1 MSQDFQRQLDSIIG
15 SKPSKLPLPTSFNL
29 IPKFGSFSS
38 SQATVFQNIQDSSI
52 YSKIFYVLITIFI
65 VIIILTVI
73 HYLVYPIFP
82 ESITT
87 NLIPGMDDS
96 KFFWN
101 APLNLN
107 QITVDEQLI
116 GDLPYNYTVMF
127 DIQIDNPTARSGLSR
142 VFINR
147 GSAYDT
153 TKENAYRAN
162 PLQIQNLIPNFNFI
176 VYCDNNSTDMN
187 IGVQTETAS
196 QGGSPITST
205 ELSIIKNF
213 PIQKSIR
220 MTLVILKKSFEVYIN
235 GKLYDIHSVG
245 RGADLKKIFSPI
257 NPPINDVYNVTN
269 PFGRI
274 KNLRLWRR
282 TLLAQEIRKYG
293 SGDPFTN
300 VSVTDTCTK

>member
-15 SKPSKLPLPTSFNL
+15 SKPLKQSIPSTFNL
-29 IPKFGSFSS
+29 MPKFGSFNS
-38 SQATVFQNIQDSSI
+38 SQSTVFQNIQESSI
-52 YSKIFYVLITIFI
+52 YSKIFYILITLFI
-65 VIIILTVI
+65 VIIILIVI

-87 NLIPGMDDS
+87 RLIPGMNDS
-96 KFFWN
+96 KLFWN

-107 QITVDEQLI
+107 QLNVDEQFI
-116 GDLPYNYTVMF
+116 NDLPYNYTVMF

-147 GSAYDT
+147 GSAYDPG
-153 TKENAYRAN
+153 KETAYYEN
-162 PLQIQNLIPNFNFI
+162 PLLIKNLITDFNFV
-176 VYCDNNSTDMN
+176 VYCDTKSTDMN
-187 IGVQTETAS
+187 IAVQTQTANE
-196 QGGSPITST
+196 GGTPQTST
-205 ELSIIKNF
+205 ELSVIKNF

-220 MTLVILKKSFEVYIN
+220 MAIVMLQKSFEVYIN
-235 GKLYDIHSVG
+235 GKLYDIHSL
-245 RGADLKKIFSPI
+245 AAPLKNVISPI
-257 NPPINDVYNVTN
+257 NPPITNVYTGVN

-282 TLLAQEIRKYG
+282 TVMAKEIREYG

-300 VSVTDTCTK
+300 VSITDTCTT

>member
-1 MSQDFQRQLDSIIG
+1 MSQNFQRQLDSIIG
-15 SKPSKLPLPTSFNL
+15 SKSSKPSMSTTFNL

-38 SQATVFQNIQDSSI
+38 PDTTVFNTIQDSSI
-52 YSKIFYVLITIFI
+52 YSKIFYILIAIFA
-65 VIIILTVI
+65 VIIILIVI
-73 HYLVYPIFP
+73 HYLVHPILP

-96 KFFWN
+96 KLFWN

-107 QITVDEQLI
+107 QITVDEQFI

-127 DIQIDNPTARSGLSR
+127 DVQIDNPTARPGLSR

-147 GSAYDT
+147 GSAYDPD
-153 TKENAYRAN
+153 KETAYRAN
-162 PLQIQNLIPNFNFI
+162 PLLIDRLIPSFNFI
-176 VYCDNNSTDMN
+176 VYCDTTSTDMN
-187 IGVQTETAS
+187 IAVQTETAGR
-196 QGGSPITST
+196 GGSPQTST
-205 ELSIIKNF
+205 EMSVIKNF

-220 MTLVILKKSFEVYIN
+220 LTIVMIEKSFEVYIN
-235 GKLYDIHSVG
+235 GKLYDIHG
-245 RGADLKKIFSPI
+245 LAAPLKRIISPI
-257 NPPINDVYNVTN
+257 NPPITDVYTGVN

-282 TLLAQEIRKYG
+282 TLMARDIVRYG

-300 VSVTDTCTK
+300 VSITDTCTK

>member
-1 MSQDFQRQLDSIIG
+1 MSQDFQKQLDSIIG
-15 SKPSKLPLPTSFNL
+15 SKPSKQLLPTTFNL
-29 IPKFGSFSS
+29 IPKIGSFSS
-38 SQATVFQNIQDSSI
+38 SQTTVFQNIQESSI
-52 YSKIFYVLITIFI
+52 YSKIFYILIAIFA
-65 VIIILTVI
+65 VIIILVVI
-73 HYLVYPIFP
+73 HYLVHPILP

-87 NLIPGMDDS
+87 NLIPGMNDS

-107 QITVDEQLI
+107 QLTVNEQYI

-147 GSAYDT
+147 GSAYDP
-153 TKENAYRAN
+153 TKETGYYAN
-162 PLQIQNLIPNFNFI
+162 PLLINRLIPDFNFI
-176 VYCDNNSTDMN
+176 VYCDTISTDMN
-187 IGVQTETAS
+187 IAVQTQTS
-196 QGGSPITST
+196 DQGGSPVTST

-220 MTLVILKKSFEVYIN
+220 LTIVIIQKSFEVYIN
-235 GKLYDIHSVG
+235 GKLYDIKSLS
-245 RGADLKKIFSPI
+245 APLKKVISPI
-257 NPPINDVYNVTN
+257 NPPITDVYTGIT

-282 TLLAQEIRKYG
+282 TLMAKEIIQYG
-293 SGDPFTN
+293 SGEPFTN
-300 VSVTDTCTK
+300 VSITDTCTK